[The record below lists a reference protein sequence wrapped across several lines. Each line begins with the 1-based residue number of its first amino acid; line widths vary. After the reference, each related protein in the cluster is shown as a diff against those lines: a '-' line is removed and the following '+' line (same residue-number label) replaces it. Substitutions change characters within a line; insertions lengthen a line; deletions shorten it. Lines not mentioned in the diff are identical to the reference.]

1 MSSKVFGYL
10 LAWNAMLSK
19 IENGRIKAQLQADQ
33 GNSKASEY
41 MQVLASL
48 TEFLETDA
56 AAYQML
62 LVSLVP
68 YLPKMKKIQPDLF
81 KNEIRDFVPEYCNP
95 KDSKQTQ
102 ILCLATLINFMKSF
116 PSLGRKFY

>member
-33 GNSKASEY
+33 GNNKASEY

-62 LVSLVP
+62 LVSLVS